1 MVPQTMSKA
10 DTKSTDSSTESKSES
25 DDEYTWKVEE
35 KGMYVAK
42 ASYDYEL
49 GFNSLS
55 VTFDGVRSP
64 DSDYNDKSAWEL
76 RDGHDTQ
83 GYFDPTDEHVPEKV
97 AVAFRVLAEEL

>member
-1 MVPQTMSKA
+1 MSKSKHNP
-10 DTKSTDSSTESKSES
+10 TGSSTTEDGSDGSES
-25 DDEYTWKVEE
+25 DESEYTWKVEQE
-35 KGMYVAK
+35 GMHVAK
-42 ASYDYEL
+42 ASFDYEL

-83 GYFDPTDEHVPEKV
+83 GYFDPTDEHV
-97 AVAFRVLAEEL
+97 

>member
-1 MVPQTMSKA
+1 MSKA
-10 DTKSTDSSTESKSES
+10 KDPEVDSTDSDIESNDEC
-25 DDEYTWKVEE
+25 DEYMWKVEE
-35 KGMYVAK
+35 KGMHVAK
-42 ASYDYEL
+42 VSFDYEL

-64 DSDYNDKSAWEL
+64 DSDYNDKD

>member
-1 MVPQTMSKA
+1 MSKA
-10 DTKSTDSSTESKSES
+10 KDPEVDSDDVKSS
-25 DDEYTWKVEE
+25 DDGNDEYTWKVEQG
-35 KGMYVAK
+35 GMYVAK

-64 DSDYNDKSAWEL
+64 DSDYNDKDAWEL
-76 RDGHDTQ
+76 RDDHDTQ